1 LVTAALVR
9 LLSLLSPL
17 CPLVLSSFDFLCFWD
32 ERAEKVM
39 GMPILSSFCFFTE
52 SFSLLSFSV
61 YYFFLWVFF
70 FLLLFW
76 LQSCLC
82 SCSVFGLIFPSLF
95 CIFFWVDFCLLHS
108 GFSSPFYREA
118 CSSTSPAFAR
128 LLLEATNE
136 IVGKRRGPWSDL
148 LQIISS
154 PAESGFPLLNR
165 DGEDARLFLS
175 NGAVSAEKWKFSIWP
190 LPLKI

>member
-1 LVTAALVR
+1 VPPCPLLLWFSLFLRWTSWESNGYADSLFFLFFYR
-9 LLSLLSPL
+9 ILFSPLLLCILFLSL
-17 CPLVLSSFDFLCFWD
+17 
-32 ERAEKVM
+32 
-39 GMPILSSFCFFTE
+39 G
-52 SFSLLSFSV
+52 
-61 YYFFLWVFF
+61 FF

-95 CIFFWVDFCLLHS
+95 CIFFLVDFCLLHS